1 MEILTLF
8 VVFYIL
14 LSISLFFLFRKVGK
28 PAWHGLIPILQ
39 FLDWLD
45 LIGRPRWHIVY
56 LFIPI
61 VNLFYYS
68 YFAIEMVRSFGLYR
82 FVHSVLAVVAT
93 PLVFFYLAFSKAH
106 RYIEPAYEAERRFH
120 EELKQYLKAGE
131 TTKAQRH
138 VEKSPYS
145 KSNARIWV
153 ESIIFAVMA
162 AAFIRMFLI
171 EAYVIPTASMEDS
184 LLVGDYLFV
193 SKVHYGLRTPM
204 TVIQVPLLHNRIP
217 ILGTESYLKKP
228 SLPYYRLPALT
239 TIKHNDPFVFNWPIG
254 DSVYILPDRSYAKSQ
269 VERNPK
275 LKRLIKQYG
284 AKLIVRPIDKK
295 DHYIKRVIALPGDTL
310 QIINREVYINGQRAK
325 DPKYLKHT
333 YRVYSRNGSINP
345 KLLKRLGIRLSKQE
359 LASGFWSLTNQ
370 QVEKLRAADKGL
382 RIEPQLNLIDDVFP
396 HDDKHFGAWTIDNY
410 GPIWIPKKGKTIPI
424 SVENIAL
431 YKRII
436 GVYEHN
442 DLVIKGDTILINGQP
457 ADHYTFKQN
466 YYWAMGDNR
475 HQSEDSRFWGFVPED
490 HIVGKPLFIFFST
503 VDGSLW
509 NGIRL
514 RRLFTSAN
522 KM

>member
-1 MEILTLF
+1 VEILTFF

-28 PAWHGLIPILQ
+28 PGWHGLVPVLQ

-61 VNLFYYS
+61 VNFFYYS

-106 RYIEPAYEAERRFH
+106 HYIEPAYAAERRFQ

-131 TTKAQRH
+131 TAKAQRL

-145 KSNARIWV
+145 KSNVRIWV

-204 TVIQVPLLHNRIP
+204 TVLQVPLLHNRIP
-217 ILGTESYLKKP
+217 ILGRESYLKKP
-228 SLPYYRLPALT
+228 NLPYYRLPALT
-239 TIKHNDPFVFNWPIG
+239 AIQHNDPFVFNWPIG

-275 LKRLIKQYG
+275 LKRLIKRYG

-295 DHYIKRVIALPGDTL
+295 
-310 QIINREVYINGQRAK
+310 K
-325 DPKYLKHT
+325 DPQYLKHS
-333 YRVYSRNGSINP
+333 YRVYSRNASINP

-359 LASGFWSLTNQ
+359 LSSGFWSLTQQ
-370 QVEKLRAADKGL
+370 QVEKLRAADKSL

-396 HDDKHFGAWTIDNY
+396 HDDQHFGSWTIDNY
-410 GPIWIPKKGKTIPI
+410 GPIWIPQKGKTVPL
-424 SVENIAL
+424 SVDNIAL

-436 GVYEHN
+436 STYEHN
-442 DLVIKGDTILINGQP
+442 DLAIKGDTILINGQP
-457 ADHYTFKQN
+457 ADHYTFQ
-466 YYWAMGDNR
+466 GP
-475 HQSEDSRFWGFVPED
+475 WGITATNPK
-490 HIVGKPLFIFFST
+490 IAASG
-503 VDGSLW
+503 GSCPKT
-509 NGIRL
+509 IS
-514 RRLFTSAN
+514 SAN
-522 KM
+522 PSLYSSPL